1 MKKGAHFCGIGEEN
15 VIYVKADMSGRMI
28 PEELEKCIIKEKE
41 EGSICML
48 VNATMGTTVE
58 GNIDPIK

>member
-28 PEELEKCIIKEKE
+28 PEELEKSILKEKE
-41 EGSICML
+41 
-48 VNATMGTTVE
+48 
-58 GNIDPIK
+58 